1 MTTANSNRNSL
12 TSLSVEEQNLAAIPF
27 AVLERRVG
35 KRLGKI
41 ELEGTKILPDG
52 REVQVQW
59 QVQGNAELGLPTEQD
74 LDIFVA
80 LGVLTFQNNF
90 QKTVTFTGRQL
101 AGMLNISGVHGKY
114 YRRLKLA
121 IDRFIPLRIR
131 AITATEREEDIK
143 WLNVFQEA
151 SFSLDRTTGM
161 CSGSVTWTDKV
172 IQSMN
177 YGFFRFLDA
186 GRYMELDGITA
197 KHLYR
202 YLAGAFEKKAVIVE
216 DARELAKNRLGII
229 NVPAY
234 FSRLMQTL
242 EPAMDQLIR
251 AQVISSY
258 HVVSQKE
265 WTIGLVRHPA
275 YKGESEKVL
284 SNSAATSLEVCRA
297 NAVKQL
303 EKAGLVQKQA
313 ETYGEAAVKREEVF
327 LLARAARLLD
337 ALREEEVLPHVALS
351 LIRKALECCFGE
363 VSADSHPASRG
374 EGRDMLDWC
383 EIAIQMCRAK
393 KASGQQMKN
402 PAGFLVKL
410 VKDPEAR
417 SRFVSKEKEERAKQM
432 FRQYEQA
439 AMHQQ
444 KEAEQQELIFEYE
457 HFRQQLARDVFRDFP
472 EARKRVLR
480 KQKED
485 ELRQQARFER
495 IARAQ
500 QEQEIEDQVLF
511 DLALSEAPPFER
523 WYLRQ
528 KAQQAVLPFQ
538 MVRQPEVLEM
548 AADSF

>member
-1 MTTANSNRNSL
+1 MITTTSTPSRNSL
-12 TSLSVEEQNLAAIPF
+12 ASLSVEEQNLAAIPF

-41 ELEGTKILPDG
+41 ELKGTKILPDG
-52 REVQVQW
+52 REVQVEW

-151 SFSLDRTTGM
+151 SFSLDRTTGV

-202 YLAGAFEKKAVIVE
+202 YLAGAFEKKSVIVE
-216 DARELAKNRLGII
+216 DARELARNRLGIV

-242 EPAMDQLIR
+242 EPAMEQLIR

-275 YKGESEKVL
+275 YTGESERVL

-303 EKAGLVQKQA
+303 EKAGLGQKQA
-313 ETYGEAAVKREEVF
+313 ELYAEAAVKREEVF
-327 LLARAARLLD
+327 LLDRASRLLD

-351 LIRKALECCFGE
+351 LIRKALDICFAGPQ
-363 VSADSHPASRG
+363 VDSQG
-374 EGRDMLDWC
+374 EGREMLDWC
-383 EIAIQMCRAK
+383 EIAIQICRGK

-417 SRFVSKEKEERAKQM
+417 SRFVSKEREERAKQM

-439 AMHQQ
+439 ATRQQ

-457 HFRQQLARDVFRDFP
+457 QFRMQLARDVLRDLP
-472 EARKRVLR
+472 ETRKRMLR

-485 ELRQQARFER
+485 ELRQQTRFER

-500 QEQEIEDQVLF
+500 QEQEIDDQILF

-538 MVRQPEVLEM
+538 AAVQPEILEM
-548 AADSF
+548 AAE

>member
-1 MTTANSNRNSL
+1 MIPTTPSRNSL
-12 TSLSVEEQNLAAIPF
+12 ASLSVEEQNLAAIPF

-41 ELEGTKILPDG
+41 ELKGTKILPDG
-52 REVQVQW
+52 REVQVEW

-151 SFSLDRTTGM
+151 SFSLDRTTGV

-216 DARELAKNRLGII
+216 DARELARNRLGIV

-242 EPAMDQLIR
+242 EPAMEQLIR

-275 YKGESEKVL
+275 YTGESERVL
-284 SNSAATSLEVCRA
+284 SNAAATSLEVCRA

-303 EKAGLVQKQA
+303 EKAGLGQKQA
-313 ETYGEAAVKREEVF
+313 ELYAEAAVKREEVF
-327 LLARAARLLD
+327 LLDRASRLLD

-351 LIRKALECCFGE
+351 LIRKALDICFSGPQ
-363 VSADSHPASRG
+363 VDSQG
-374 EGRDMLDWC
+374 EGREMLDWC
-383 EIAIQMCRAK
+383 EIAIQICRGK

-417 SRFVSKEKEERAKQM
+417 SRFVSKEREARAKQM

-439 AMHQQ
+439 ATRQQ

-457 HFRQQLARDVFRDFP
+457 QFRLQLARDAFRDLP
-472 EARKRVLR
+472 ETRKRMLR

-485 ELRQQARFER
+485 ELRQQTRFER

-500 QEQEIEDQVLF
+500 QEQEIEDQILF

-538 MVRQPEVLEM
+538 AAVQPEILEM
-548 AADSF
+548 AAE